1 MFQQHHKRVYQQ
13 LNGNIESKEKPDTE
27 ESRRFWSNIW
37 GTGKSHNKNAE
48 WLKELRSKR
57 NEIKQGNIQITTE
70 VVTQQTRKVPNW
82 KCPGSDGVQDY
93 WLKIFPALH
102 ERIATQMDDMI
113 NNGMDILE
121 WMTTGKTI
129 FCQKDP
135 GKGIAADNYWPISY
149 LLSCG
154 S

>member
-1 MFQQHHKRVYQQ
+1 MYQQ

-70 VVTQQTRKVPNW
+70 VVTQ
-82 KCPGSDGVQDY
+82 
-93 WLKIFPALH
+93 
-102 ERIATQMDDMI
+102 
-113 NNGMDILE
+113 
-121 WMTTGKTI
+121 
-129 FCQKDP
+129 
-135 GKGIAADNYWPISY
+135 
-149 LLSCG
+149 
-154 S
+154 